1 MKWDAT
7 IIEKLK
13 ELINLGK
20 RPIEIANELNVSK
33 KSLSLKMHKL
43 GLKIKYKDKIIC
55 LNCGIEFDSYVNIK
69 SKFCGHPCSATYGNK
84 NRKLTNDTKEKIKQS
99 LLKTNSKKE
108 KKEKK
113 EKICKVCRKIIN
125 ENFIRICETC
135 KNEYYTHYR
144 FACNFDFNV
153 YYFPNK
159 FDLELIKQYGWYSA
173 SNRGNNLNGI
183 SKDHM
188 LSVKDGFINK
198 ISPEIIKHPANCK
211 LMLHKENN
219 IKKASSSISIDE
231 LLDRISKW

>member
-13 ELINLGK
+13 ELINLGE

-33 KSLSLKMHKL
+33 KALSLKMHKL
-43 GLKIKYKDKIIC
+43 GLKIKYKDKILC
-55 LNCGIEFDSYVNIK
+55 LNCGIEFDSYVSDK
-69 SKFCGHPCSATYGNK
+69 SKFCGHTCSATYSNK

-99 LLKTNSKKE
+99 LLITNSKKE
-108 KKEKK
+108 KKEKIC
-113 EKICKVCRKIIN
+113 KICSKIIN

-144 FACNFDFNV
+144 VTCNFDFNV
-153 YYFPNK
+153 YSFPNK

-173 SNRGNNLNGI
+173 SNRGNNLNGV
-183 SKDHM
+183 SRDHM